1 MDVMISAGKEIQQQ
15 PTLSANSCLELR
27 ERKINMNEK
36 RSLAI
41 GTDDFRKLRENGSYY
56 VDKSLMIKD
65 FIEMQDEVALI
76 TRPRRFG
83 KTLNMTMI
91 REFFDITKDSS
102 EIFQGQAIMD
112 TEYAKLIN
120 SRPVIYL
127 TFKDCKGTTANQMFS
142 FLKAELYRE
151 YLRQQNNTKEKII
164 GAYEKEDLYSMTE
177 LLRDPQSTY
186 LQFGTALLRL
196 TQIVKEVYQIS
207 PILLI
212 DEYDQPI
219 MSSYEF
225 GYHEEVGMFFSNL
238 YGSAMKGNPAVDQ
251 ALLTGVQRVA
261 KESIF
266 SQFNNPQVYTVVDRE
281 YAPYFGLNEAE
292 AGRLLEAYGYGLS
305 DEVRSMY
312 DGYNIGG
319 IEMYNPWSI
328 LSYAKKGRLENY
340 WVKTS
345 ANFLVKSALET
356 ADRNFWNT
364 FDELAAGQDQ
374 MVYATLDT
382 SFAERSGLYSLW
394 GLLINAGYLTIASQ
408 IDADSYVVRI
418 PNNEVLSEFQT
429 LITEVSGVDRMDLQR
444 MFQCLLSKDMSGFLS
459 IYQNIVISC
468 TSYMD
473 AKENAYHMLFLGM
486 CITLRGAYRVT
497 SNLEAGY
504 GRSDITLQSLSPA
517 HSNVIVE
524 FKQGEDIDRL
534 KEEALQQI
542 LDNKYDTD
550 LSGEVICVGLAH
562 DKKRCSIAYKV
573 ILA

>member
-1 MDVMISAGKEIQQQ
+1 
-15 PTLSANSCLELR
+15 
-27 ERKINMNEK
+27 MNGK

-91 REFFDITKDSS
+91 REFFDITRDSS

-112 TEYAKLIN
+112 TEYAKQMN

-127 TFKDCKGTTANQMFS
+127 TFKDCKGTTADQMFS

-164 GAYEKEDLYSMTE
+164 GAYEKEDLHSMTE
-177 LLRDPQSTY
+177 LLRDPKSTY

-196 TQIVKEVYQIS
+196 TQIVKEVYQIP

-266 SQFNNPQVYTVVDRE
+266 SQFNNPQVYTVVDQE
-281 YAPYFGLNEAE
+281 YAPYFGLSEAE
-292 AGRLLEAYGYGLS
+292 AGKLLEAYSYELN

-364 FDELAAGQDQ
+364 FDELATGQEQ

-394 GLLINAGYLTIASQ
+394 GLLINAGYLTIISQ
-408 IDADSYVVRI
+408 IDGDSYMVRI

-429 LITEVSGVDRMDLQR
+429 LIM
-444 MFQCLLSKDMSGFLS
+444 
-459 IYQNIVISC
+459 
-468 TSYMD
+468 
-473 AKENAYHMLFLGM
+473 
-486 CITLRGAYRVT
+486 RVM
-497 SNLEAGY
+497 
-504 GRSDITLQSLSPA
+504 
-517 HSNVIVE
+517 
-524 FKQGEDIDRL
+524 
-534 KEEALQQI
+534 EEAI
-542 LDNKYDTD
+542 LP
-550 LSGEVICVGLAH
+550 
-562 DKKRCSIAYKV
+562 CS
-573 ILA
+573 LCPQHMQM